1 MSSVP
6 PFDAVALDEV
16 AARLDLRDP
25 NKDAVQT
32 AAMLLERHYATSKEP
47 FEAVLDVATG
57 VGKTYIMAAAIDYFA
72 EMGVR
77 NFAIIAP
84 GQTILQKTIDQ
95 FTPGNAKSLLGG
107 MAAQPVLITADNFR
121 TAAMRAAMDDPT
133 QVKLFVFSVQALLKP
148 STKVGRRTHAFQEGL
163 GTAFYTHLDELDDL
177 IVFADEHHC
186 YYAPAFSKAIRELT
200 PLALLGLT
208 GTPHKKTPPEQIIYR
223 YPLTAAIAD
232 ELVKTPVVVGRR
244 DDLTDELSQLLD
256 GVSILE
262 AKQAALDGYCA
273 REGCEAQHAIMLVN
287 CKDIDHAEEVGALI
301 AADSFF
307 GGRYRDAV
315 LVVHSEKSDEAL
327 AALASVEDPDSPVR
341 IIVQVGMLKEGW
353 DVKSVYVVC
362 SLRALVS
369 DILTEQTMGRGLR
382 LPFGRYTGWGMLD
395 TLDVLAHEK
404 YEQVLARAGALN
416 EAFIDYRTVL
426 KTTVLA
432 DGTEIV
438 VPETEAVQVEV
449 VEEAPGDGEGGD
461 SSADPGR
468 PQVVVTD
475 LERRKREATKQSV
488 IEPRKDVGVIHV
500 PVVRT
505 VAVPGQF
512 TLAQI
517 VDLKPYRELGERLAT
532 TPDTTLRR
540 TRVGAQRISGK
551 DGEQATQLATS
562 QAADAIQSQVPL
574 LSLDEARQRIIQTIR
589 GSSVVPQR
597 KTEGEQVKRL
607 LAAVEAGAG
616 AAAPEVFTRYPE
628 RVASEVIRLIV
639 AAQSV
644 LAPPMQRHD
653 SASLGEFTPPVR
665 PARDHTSTNHVGDFS
680 RNTGYTG
687 WEKSLY
693 PETSFDSKP
702 ERNLAVLADGS
713 PEVKL
718 WVRLMRGDLPLLWN
732 GAANAYNPDFL
743 VVDTNDDKWLVEVK
757 ADNATEHQDV
767 QAKRAEALT
776 WANHVNGANLGAG
789 EWNYLLAPESD
800 IDAAK
805 GSWSSLVAATK
816 A

>member
-1 MSSVP
+1 MRVVP
-6 PFDAVALDEV
+6 AFDPVTLDEV

-25 NKDAVQT
+25 NKDAVHT
-32 AAMLLERHYATSKEP
+32 AAVLLERHYAISQEP

-84 GQTILQKTIDQ
+84 GQTILQKTIEQ
-95 FTPGNAKSLLGG
+95 FTPGSAKSLLGG
-107 MAAQPVLITADNFR
+107 MAVQPALITADNFR
-121 TAAMRAAMDDPT
+121 TAAMRAAMDDPA
-133 QVKLFVFSVQALLKP
+133 QVKLFVFSVQALMKP

-186 YYAPAFSKAIRELT
+186 YYGPAFSTAIRELT

-208 GTPHKKTPPEQIIYR
+208 GTPHKKTPPEQIVFR

-262 AKQAALDGYCA
+262 AKQAAVDTFCA
-273 REGCEAQHAIMLVN
+273 REGASPQNAIMLVN
-287 CKDIDHAEEVGALI
+287 CKDIEHAEQVGAMI
-301 AADSFF
+301 AADTFF

-315 LVVHSEKSDEAL
+315 LVVHSDKSEDAL
-327 AALASVEDPDSPVR
+327 SALGEVEEPASPVR

-353 DVKSVYVVC
+353 DVKGVYVVC
-362 SLRALVS
+362 SLRASVS
-369 DILTEQTMGRGLR
+369 EILTEQTMGRGLR

-395 TLDVLAHEK
+395 TLDVLAHEQ
-404 YEQVLARAGALN
+404 YEKVLARAGALN

-432 DGTEIV
+432 DGTEV
-438 VPETEAVQVEV
+438 TTPEAEAVQVEV
-449 VEEAPGDGEGGD
+449 VGDDEAAEADGVG
-461 SSADPGR
+461 ADDDAR
-468 PQVVVTD
+468 PQVVITD
-475 LERRKREATKQSV
+475 VERRKRGATV
-488 IEPRKDVGVIHV
+488 PRAVAPRDDVGVIQV
-500 PVVRT
+500 PVVKT
-505 VAVPGQF
+505 TAVAGQF
-512 TLAQI
+512 SLAQI
-517 VDLKPYRELGERLAT
+517 IDLRPYRELGERLAT
-532 TPDTTLRR
+532 APDTTLRR
-540 TRVGAQRISGK
+540 TRVGAQRVTGN

-562 QAADAIQSQVPL
+562 QAADVVQSQVPL
-574 LSLDEARQRIIQTIR
+574 LSLDDARTRILRTVR
-589 GSSVVPQR
+589 SSDVVPQV
-597 KTEGEQVKRL
+597 KGEGEQVKRL
-607 LAAVEAGAG
+607 IAAVEAGAG
-616 AAAPEVFTRYPE
+616 PGAVEVFTRYPE
-628 RVASEVIRLIV
+628 RVARELVRLIN
-639 AAQSV
+639 AAQV
-644 LAPPMQRHD
+644 TLAPPMQRHD
-653 SASLGEFTPPVR
+653 AATLAEFTPPVR
-665 PARDHTSTNHVGDFS
+665 PARETTSTDHVGDFS
-680 RNTGYTG
+680 RTVGYVG

-693 PETSFDSKP
+693 PEATFDSKP
-702 ERNLAVLADGS
+702 ERSLAVLADGS

-718 WVRLMRGDLPLLWN
+718 WVRLLRGDLPLLWN
-732 GAANAYNPDFL
+732 GAARSYNPDFL
-743 VVDTNDDKWLVEVK
+743 VVDANDDKWLVEVK
-757 ADNATEHQDV
+757 ADNATEDDEV

-789 EWNYLLAPESD
+789 HWNYLLAPEAD
-800 IDAAK
+800 LDAAK
-805 GSWSSLVAATK
+805 GSWAALVAATR